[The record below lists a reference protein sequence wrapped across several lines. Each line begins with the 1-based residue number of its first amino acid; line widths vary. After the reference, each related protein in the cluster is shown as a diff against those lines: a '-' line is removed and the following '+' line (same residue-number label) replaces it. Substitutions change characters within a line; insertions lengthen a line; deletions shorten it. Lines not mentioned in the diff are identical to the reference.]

1 MTRQRIQA
9 FGPVL
14 LLALLA
20 STANAQ
26 FSRSADRGSGETG
39 HTAVA
44 RQAPS
49 GGETRVASERRE
61 STAPQ
66 ATPARGNEARQESA
80 SGRGRERG
88 EANPERPASREPA
101 RPAAG
106 GQHRVSSESRRPGP
120 ESRGGHHDYDQDDGW
135 RDGDWHNGRRDN
147 VARNPGGIVINP
159 ILVRGVTVAGQS
171 ISPPTVIGQ
180 RVVIGQTTID
190 PRLNIGP
197 RSKKLRKSYP
207 SSVVYVAPGIAYETE
222 PVEDEIYVEYD
233 PEAADIE
240 TALPEPAAVMPAAPS
255 LASLGSYFS
264 FTPWYA
270 LTDRITAG
278 YPIAYPD
285 RFVVSYEQVGLRP
298 ETPVGNPGELP
309 PAAAMALEAGL
320 QIVPYAPG
328 TFGGLRF
335 QIEPQDAEVYIDE
348 VFVGLLEDYPADGA
362 PLPLSAGTHRIELRA
377 TGYRVETFD
386 VIVVRGQ
393 VTPLSG
399 RLLRLAR

>member
-1 MTRQRIQA
+1 MTRQLIQA
-9 FGPVL
+9 LGAGL
-14 LLALLA
+14 LLALFA
-20 STANAQ
+20 SPSNAQ
-26 FSRSADRGSGETG
+26 FSRSVDRGGGETG
-39 HTAVA
+39 RAAVA
-44 RQAPS
+44 REGTS
-49 GGETRVASERRE
+49 GGDTRSASERRD
-61 STAPQ
+61 SDAPQ
-66 ATPARGNEARQESA
+66 ASRARGSEPRQETV

-88 EANPERPASREPA
+88 EANPQRPASVEPA
-101 RPAAG
+101 RPASG
-106 GQHRVSSESRRPGP
+106 GQHRASSESRRSGP
-120 ESRGGHHDYDQDDGW
+120 ESRGRRHDDDGDDGW
-135 RDGDWHNGRRDN
+135 RDDDWRHGRRDN
-147 VARNPGGIVINP
+147 VDKNPGGIVINP

-171 ISPPTVIGQ
+171 ISPPTLIGR

-190 PRLNIGP
+190 PHLNIGSHP
-197 RSKKLRKSYP
+197 RKLRKSYP
-207 SSVVYVAPGIAYETE
+207 SSVVYLAPGIAYETE
-222 PVEDEIYVEYD
+222 PADDEIYVDYD
-233 PEAADIE
+233 PEAADVE
-240 TALPEPAAVMPAAPS
+240 TALPEPVAAMPAVPS

-278 YPIAYPD
+278 YPVAYPD

-298 ETPVGNPGELP
+298 GTPVGNPGELP
-309 PAAAMALEAGL
+309 PAAVMALEAGL

-335 QIEPQDAEVYIDE
+335 QVEPQDAEVYIDE

-362 PLPLSAGTHRIELRA
+362 PLPLSAGTHRVELRA

-399 RLLRLAR
+399 LLLRLAR